1 MKKIQRSFETIND
14 VELVSEEID
23 DPKNWDKSFDFKP
36 KDSIE
41 KLIDYIN
48 EKKQETKAIVQKL
61 KECLETRESA
71 KTIFDLMNWGKED
84 YQRLNIKTTWIYEI
98 QEVVEMVKDM
108 NNEDSSSSKKL
119 KA

>member
-1 MKKIQRSFETIND
+1 M
-14 VELVSEEID
+14 
-23 DPKNWDKSFDFKP
+23 KP

-48 EKKQETKAIVQKL
+48 EKKQEKKENVQKL
-61 KECLETRESA
+61 KECLKTRESV

-84 YQRLNIKTTWIYEI
+84 YRNLDIKITWIYEI
-98 QEVVEMVKDM
+98 LEIVEMVKDM
-108 NNEDSSSSKKL
+108 NRKDSSSSKKL

>member
-1 MKKIQRSFETIND
+1 
-14 VELVSEEID
+14 
-23 DPKNWDKSFDFKP
+23 
-36 KDSIE
+36 
-41 KLIDYIN
+41 
-48 EKKQETKAIVQKL
+48 
-61 KECLETRESA
+61 
-71 KTIFDLMNWGKED
+71 MNWGKED